1 VDPRVRDRLAELAG
15 DRAGVA
21 ARSLE
26 LLVDALCTTPVGV
39 TAIREP
45 AVAWERHVL
54 DALRGVEQLDA
65 SPPGPLVDVGS
76 GGGVPGLVLGAVRPE
91 RELHLVEA
99 TARKAAFLR
108 ETAALIGVEAVVH
121 AARSEELTRRGSQLR
136 DACACACARALAA
149 PPAAAEL
156 CLPFVAPGGRV
167 ILWLG
172 ESAVPEEVA
181 VAALAVG
188 GRILSSEPGGLLV
201 LEKTGPTPERFPRR
215 PGVAARRP
223 LH

>member
-1 VDPRVRDRLAELAG
+1 VDPRVALRLAEVAGPAADAYGAALA
-15 DRAGVA
+15 V
-21 ARSLE
+21 
-26 LLVDALCTTPVGV
+26 LVHELCTTPVGV

-45 AVAWERHVL
+45 EIAWERHVL
-54 DALRGVEQLDA
+54 DALRGVEELDRC
-65 SPPGPLVDVGS
+65 PEGPLVDVGS
-76 GGGVPGLVLGAVRPE
+76 GGGVPGLVLGLVRPA
-91 RELHLVEA
+91 RPLHLVEA

-108 ETAALIGVEAVVH
+108 ETAARMGVAATVH
-121 AARSEELTRRGSQLR
+121 AERSEDLARVGAPLR

-172 ESAVPEEVA
+172 RSALA
-181 VAALAVG
+181 DDVAAAAAALG
-188 GRILSSEPGGLLV
+188 GALVESSAPGLLIV
-201 LEKTGPTPERFPRR
+201 EKRTPTPERFPRR

-223 LH
+223 IA